1 MSRVGDLEF
10 SAIVPTLKPDIGI
23 ANDLRQ
29 VGSRIANDRAVIGCL
44 EGIGVIDTVIHKPK
58 TWILDI
64 RATKSVVSAS
74 VAPIDR
80 KPTDTLL
87 VATRAS
93 EKAGKFHRSNQE
105 EYLVEFVFG
114 YCGRKPGIED
124 DWCGSYPHRSVIVND
139 GSFWMHGYR

>member
-1 MSRVGDLEF
+1 VSRVRSLEF

-44 EGIGVIDTVIHKPK
+44 EGIDVIDTVIHKPK

-93 EKAGKFHRSNQE
+93 EKAGQFHIRRSI
-105 EYLVEFVFG
+105 L
-114 YCGRKPGIED
+114 
-124 DWCGSYPHRSVIVND
+124 SSSSSVIVG
-139 GSFWMHGYR
+139 GSLVLRMIGAGLTHIGV